1 MAKIQSVDYQAMPG
15 QANEMR
21 GHGKLLNSEMTKAY
35 ASIAQMHE
43 VWYGIRYN
51 ELVNSFNGM
60 IPSIND
66 MLTLVVKDVPSTLE
80 TVANNYSM
88 ADTGANVVAVNSE
101 GPNKITDLTI
111 SNDVGMKFLTNEVSQ
126 IQSSVSNNFNV
137 AKSEMERIEQS
148 YSKIV
153 WQSEAADA
161 FRNRFI
167 ELKNNIVTSF
177 ENIESQFKKLMDQT
191 QQDIQKAENANTVS

>member
-35 ASIAQMHE
+35 ASISQMHE

-66 MLTLVVKDVPSTLE
+66 MLTLVVKDLPCTLE
-80 TVANNYSM
+80 TVANNYAI
-88 ADTGANVVAVNSE
+88 ADIGTNITAVNSD
-101 GPNKITDLTI
+101 GPNKITDLTMP
-111 SNDVGMKFLTNEVSQ
+111 NDVGMKFLTNEVSQ